1 MRWCFSYFRFLLRD
15 LFSNL
20 FGGTSGVFFIF
31 LHGMLGTS
39 CLLSL
44 VFSSF
49 CYRFDIVSVVAVGA
63 DGAGVRIPQVACKKE
78 GGWKRRGEGT

>member
-1 MRWCFSYFRFLLRD
+1 
-15 LFSNL
+15 
-20 FGGTSGVFFIF
+20 
-31 LHGMLGTS
+31 MLGTS

-49 CYRFDIVSVVAVGA
+49 CYRFDIVSVVAAGA
-63 DGAGVRIPQVACKKE
+63 DGVGVRIPQVVCKKE

>member
-1 MRWCFSYFRFLLRD
+1 
-15 LFSNL
+15 
-20 FGGTSGVFFIF
+20 
-31 LHGMLGTS
+31 MLGTS

-49 CYRFDIVSVVAVGA
+49 CYRLDIVSVVAVGV
-63 DGAGVRIPQVACKKE
+63 DGAGVSSPQVACKKE